1 MDTEP
6 RTTLRS
12 GAAVAA
18 DSSAESASTESA
30 DGLSHASIYHVD
42 ASDPRSTLID
52 RTGVPPEDLRQ
63 IALVMEALS
72 DLRDAEQRLS
82 QASRRYMQLN
92 ETDMRALHYLIVC
105 ANRAMVATPSGIAH
119 HLGVSTAATTKLLDR
134 LEKGGHIRRSPH
146 PTDRRALAITI
157 TPETRHAAMETVGR
171 QQAKRFYAAARLSS
185 AERDVVIR
193 FLKDMTEEITLR
205 DEPWATGGAKED
217 PARP

>member
-1 MDTEP
+1 MTH
-6 RTTLRS
+6 
-12 GAAVAA
+12 GA
-18 DSSAESASTESA
+18 
-30 DGLSHASIYHVD
+30 IYDVE

-52 RTGVPPEDLRQ
+52 RSGVAPEDLRQ
-63 IALVMEALS
+63 IARVMEALGG
-72 DLRDAEQRLS
+72 LRDAEQRLS

-105 ANRAMVATPSGIAH
+105 ANRSLVATPSGIAH

-171 QQAKRFYAAARLSS
+171 QQAKRFYAAARLSA

-193 FLKDMTEEITLR
+193 FLQDMTEEITLR
-205 DEPWATGGAKED
+205 DEPWAAQGAHED

>member
-30 DGLSHASIYHVD
+30 DGLSHGSIYHVD

-205 DEPWATGGAKED
+205 DEPWATAGAKED

>member
-1 MDTEP
+1 MPSEP
-6 RTTLRS
+6 RTTP
-12 GAAVAA
+12 VAEA
-18 DSSAESASTESA
+18 SATAGP
-30 DGLSHASIYHVD
+30 DGLAQGSIYDVD
-42 ASDPRSTLID
+42 ASDPRSTLVD
-52 RTGVPPEDLRQ
+52 RSGVAPEDLRQ
-63 IALVMEALS
+63 IGRLMEALGG
-72 DLRDAEQRLS
+72 LREAEQRLS

-105 ANRAMVATPSGIAH
+105 DNRSVVATPSGIAH

-134 LEKGGHIRRSPH
+134 LEKGGHIRRAPH

-171 QQAKRFYAAARLSS
+171 QQAKRFYAAARLSA

-193 FLKDMTEEITLR
+193 FLQDMTEEITLR
-205 DEPWATGGAKED
+205 DEAWAIEGAKED

>member
-1 MDTEP
+1 MDTES
-6 RTTLRS
+6 RTTPQTADLDGAPGSEVQTRS
-12 GAAVAA
+12 AP
-18 DSSAESASTESA
+18 
-30 DGLSHASIYHVD
+30 DGLAHASIYDVD

-52 RTGVPPEDLRQ
+52 RSGVPPEDLRQ
-63 IALVMEALS
+63 IARVMEALGE
-72 DLRDAEQRLS
+72 LRDAEQRLS

-105 ANRAMVATPSGIAH
+105 DNRSLVATPSGIAH

-134 LEKGGHIRRSPH
+134 LEKGGHIKRSPH

-171 QQAKRFYAAARLSS
+171 QQAKRFYAAARLTSD
-185 AERDVVIR
+185 EREVVIR
-193 FLKDMTEEITLR
+193 FLKDMTDEITLR
-205 DEPWATGGAKED
+205 DEPWATQGTEEN

>member
-1 MDTEP
+1 MHSEP
-6 RTTLRS
+6 RTTPVAEAPAIAGPDDLTH
-12 GAAVAA
+12 GA
-18 DSSAESASTESA
+18 
-30 DGLSHASIYHVD
+30 IYD
-42 ASDPRSTLID
+42 
-52 RTGVPPEDLRQ
+52 
-63 IALVMEALS
+63 IARVMEALGG
-72 DLRDAEQRLS
+72 LRDAEQRLS

-105 ANRAMVATPSGIAH
+105 ANRSLVATPSGIAH

-171 QQAKRFYAAARLSS
+171 QQAKRFYAAARLSA

-193 FLKDMTEEITLR
+193 FLQDMTEEITLR
-205 DEPWATGGAKED
+205 DEPWATQGAHED